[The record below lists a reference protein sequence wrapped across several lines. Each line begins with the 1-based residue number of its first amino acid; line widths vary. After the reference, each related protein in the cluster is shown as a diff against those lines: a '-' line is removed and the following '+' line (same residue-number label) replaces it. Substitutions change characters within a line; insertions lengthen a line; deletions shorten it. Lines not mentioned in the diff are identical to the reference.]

1 VRQRT
6 IFGAVASSVETV
18 EQELAAEAEVRS
30 RGPWSQAWRRF
41 RRQRLGVVAL
51 VVLVVIFAAGA
62 LSSVVAPYD
71 YNQINLEHIGTPQPP
86 TLSDYHFFGTDDA
99 GKDLLSQTLYG
110 IKTSVKV
117 ALLVA
122 GLGGLIGLVIGVL
135 AGYYGGWID
144 SLLARLVD
152 IVASFPALVV
162 LLAAFATLQGIG
174 LREIGIILALL
185 LWTSVARVVRATF
198 LSLRELEY
206 VEAARAMGAS
216 DLRII
221 VRHLLPNTVGP
232 VLVALTVLIGQAIL
246 LEATVDF
253 FGFGIFSAVTPTL
266 GSLVGDALKDPIR
279 GVATAYWWLYT
290 FPTIVIVAMLLCLN
304 YVGDSLDRALNPR
317 SA

>member
-1 VRQRT
+1 
-6 IFGAVASSVETV
+6 VASNVETV
-18 EQELAAEAEVRS
+18 EQEIAAPREVRS
-30 RGPWSQAWRRF
+30 RGPWSQALRRF
-41 RRQRLGVVAL
+41 RRQRLGMVAL
-51 VVLVVIFAAGA
+51 VVLVLIFAAGA
-62 LSSVVAPYD
+62 LSNVVAPYD
-71 YNQINLEHIGTPQPP
+71 YNQIKLDEHFGTPQPP
-86 TLSDYHFFGTDDA
+86 TLSGHHLWGTDDA
-99 GKDLLSQTLYG
+99 GKDLLSQTLYA

-122 GLGGLIGLVIGVL
+122 GMGGLIGILIGTI
-135 AGYYGGWID
+135 AGYYGGWVD
-144 SLLARLVD
+144 SVLARLVD

-174 LREIGIILALL
+174 LREIAIILALL
-185 LWTSVARVVRATF
+185 LWTSVARVVRATL

-232 VLVALTVLIGQAIL
+232 ILVALTVLIAQAIL

-266 GSLVGDALKDPIR
+266 GSLVGDAVKDPIR

-317 SA
+317 SI